1 MVLGQ
6 QGKHNVDPS
15 KVEVG
20 EIDTSSPF
28 ESVKHAVSLFGAVAF
43 TRKRTQPSAKKSEPH
58 SSEKVSGK
66 ESRLHLA
73 EKELNQLKQNL
84 HNAEVT
90 RSRALAELYKT
101 RETIKEL
108 NKELSVVSKFKD
120 VVLEETDKLNDHM
133 TNVQGK
139 SVDHNS
145 SDGTHSSWKKDVD
158 SFRVQYLA
166 AALELNAAKQELGK
180 FRLDYDSALRSYKS
194 VLRQSSDAE
203 AATKANNEAAT
214 ELSGKIAGMKELI
227 EQAKVESEQAEEE
240 KAKVEASREI
250 LSQEYKFKLNE
261 SSKAI
266 EDLKNELNPEAA
278 KDSQKQLECIADQS
292 EAMKQDINKARSSY
306 SELAT
311 MLTLELNNANATLE
325 KVIDEGNSL
334 RRLVESLKLEL
345 ENVKKELM
353 ELKEK
358 ESEAKQL
365 GEDLEAELRKCK
377 TELEGCMTVES
388 EVRSTCD
395 QMTSTLEDLVEE
407 TQKARQEAK
416 NFTVETEAVMKEADA
431 HKHSIKDYEAKL
443 QLLLQEAEAARSA
456 EGKALKEIKLLSE
469 SKDSAAKIILSKVE
483 FNSLIVKIKDSATIA
498 DMKVSVAMVQV
509 EAVKTRHN
517 NSQKILEESQEELE
531 NIKLATAEASKIANV
546 AEAGRNELEGELIKL
561 GYRRKSAKTDWE
573 IEIEA
578 VASPEGISLSRSYS
592 TMSASRRRVTLGD
605 ILKMDREGREKS
617 KRSPLRSL
625 SGIFHRR

>member
-58 SSEKVSGK
+58 SSEKVSVK

-73 EKELNQLKQNL
+73 EKELNQLKHNL
-84 HNAEVT
+84 HNAEMT
-90 RSRALAELYKT
+90 RARALAELYKT

-108 NKELSVVSKFKD
+108 NKELSVVSKSKD

-158 SFRVQYLA
+158 TFRVQYLA

-194 VLRQSSDAE
+194 VLRQSSEAE

-227 EQAKVESEQAEEE
+227 EQAKVESEKAE
-240 KAKVEASREI
+240 VEASREI
-250 LSQEYKFKLNE
+250 LSQEYKIKLNE

-292 EAMKQDINKARSSY
+292 EALKQDINKAKASY

-311 MLTLELNNANATLE
+311 MLTLELDNAKATLE

-334 RRLVESLKLEL
+334 RRLIESLKLEL
-345 ENVKKELM
+345 ENVKMELL
-353 ELKEK
+353 ELKE
-358 ESEAKQL
+358 EEAEAKQL
-365 GEDLEAELRKCK
+365 GEDLEAKLRKCK

-407 TQKARQEAK
+407 TQKAKQEAK

-456 EGKALKEIKLLSE
+456 EGKALEEIKLLSE
-469 SKDSAAKIILSKVE
+469 SKDSAAKIILSKEE
-483 FNSLIVKIKDSATIA
+483 FNSLCVKIKDSATIA

-517 NSQKILEESQEELE
+517 NSQKILEESQEELQK
-531 NIKLATAEASKIANV
+531 IKLVTSEALKMAGE

-573 IEIEA
+573 IEIETE
-578 VASPEGISLSRSYS
+578 ASPEGISLSRSYS

-625 SGIFHRR
+625 SGIFHRRRN